1 MNRFYDYACCFHE
14 KTKEI
19 IWLAFDSNLL
29 QTPVVKPSR
38 FPHSS
43 SSPRPVNCSLLFPLY
58 TFLLHWEPFLYRFF
72 FLECWVI
79 FNCSYWTKYRFTA
92 PELHA
97 VFLGY
102 HVERG
107 WVKEISLNNLF
118 HLKLQNVEQK
128 SFRSSMARVLAWPRP
143 GTPRSI
149 TWLLC
154 CRSTDQLGHPGEA
167 RQAVVC
173 LQSPWSGGWCPSPPP
188 PPPSPPPNSLSCFQ
202 SSLFSTRLAPY
213 CSTASPTPPT
223 QPCPRAV
230 PAAPGMTWSTSGT
243 PCGRGTN
250 GWRTSR

>member
-29 QTPVVKPSR
+29 QTPVVKPSD
-38 FPHSS
+38 FLTVPEALVLSTVHSY
-43 SSPRPVNCSLLFPLY
+43 FLY
-58 TFLLHWEPFLYRFF
+58 TPFYYIRNLVCIVFSLWNVELSLTALTEQSTGSQRQNYMLYSWATMWSGGEWRRSPSTMF
-72 FLECWVI
+72 
-79 FNCSYWTKYRFTA
+79 
-92 PELHA
+92 
-97 VFLGY
+97 
-102 HVERG
+102 
-107 WVKEISLNNLF
+107 F
-118 HLKLQNVEQK
+118 HLKLQNVEQR
-128 SFRSSMARVLAWPRP
+128 SFPSSMARVLAWPRP

-154 CRSTDQLGHPGEA
+154 CRSTDQLEHPGEA

-213 CSTASPTPPT
+213 CSMASPTPPT

-230 PAAPGMTWSTSGT
+230 PAAPGRTLSTSGT
-243 PCGRGTN
+243 PCGRGTSV
-250 GWRTSR
+250 WRTSR